1 MKNKKGF
8 TLIELLAVIVILA
21 IIMVIAVPQILT
33 VINNSKNKAWDESV
47 GLIEDAI
54 ELNTALANTGM
65 AEGTFTTLSAACG
78 TNVETNKI
86 IKSIADYDDI
96 TVDCDSTESPYT
108 FVISPIANGQFDS
121 HAPTNLECTVTG
133 GCQVK

>member
-21 IIMVIAVPQILT
+21 IIMVIAVPQILN

-54 ELNTALANTGM
+54 ELNTALSNTGM
-65 AEGTFTTLSAACG
+65 AEGTFTSLAATCSG
-78 TNVETNKI
+78 NVNDI
-86 IKSIADYDDI
+86 ISSIADYEDL
-96 TVDCDSTESPYT
+96 TVSSCTESSGTYT
-108 FVISPIANGQFDS
+108 FTLTGSGQFDNKT
-121 HAPTNLECTVTG
+121 ATLECTVTG